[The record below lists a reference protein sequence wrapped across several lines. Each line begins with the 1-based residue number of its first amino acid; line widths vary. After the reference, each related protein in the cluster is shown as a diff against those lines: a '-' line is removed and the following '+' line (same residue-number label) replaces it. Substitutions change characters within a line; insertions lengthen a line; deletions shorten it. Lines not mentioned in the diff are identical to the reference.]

1 MIGRVLGIAGA
12 LIGAVVVAA
21 LIVFFFVA
29 KKYRIPSSAME
40 PTLHCSG
47 PDTGCE
53 GKHQDRILV
62 FTFLDYGRGDVVVFD
77 VPQAAEEACG
87 AGGTYVKRIIGLP
100 GDRWQERQ
108 GFVYVNGKKLDE
120 PYVKKSRR
128 DFQSY
133 PARKI
138 PQDEYFVMG
147 DNRSSSCDSRR
158 WGTVPRDHIIGKVFS
173 VYWPP
178 GRIHLL

>member
-1 MIGRVLGIAGA
+1 LRRSTGFPHRPWSRRFIARGP
-12 LIGAVVVAA
+12 IPAA
-21 LIVFFFVA
+21 
-29 KKYRIPSSAME
+29 RGSTRTESSSS
-40 PTLHCSG
+40 PFS
-47 PDTGCE
+47 
-53 GKHQDRILV
+53 I
-62 FTFLDYGRGDVVVFD
+62 YGRGDVVVFD